1 MPVIECDTAD
11 ARDRLREAGVEITP
25 GNTDHEQWRASDG
38 DATAVAYEGKVVVQ
52 EIGRASCRERVYC
65 EV

>member
-25 GNTDHEQWRASDG
+25 GNTDHGQ
-38 DATAVAYEGKVVVQ
+38 
-52 EIGRASCRERVYC
+52 
-65 EV
+65 